1 MSNRPFSRNVRL
13 NKYQK
18 KKGEKMK
25 DLGYLSLTQEELAEH
40 HGGAIFLP
48 VWLLGKSKPVAPGKH
63 RIPIILL

>member
-1 MSNRPFSRNVRL
+1 
-13 NKYQK
+13 
-18 KKGEKMK
+18 MK

-48 VWLLGKSKPVAPGKH
+48 IWLLGKSKPVAPGKH